1 MWHTR
6 MSCVSRSHTAE
17 WYKFLRWEV
26 PDSSL
31 PVISDHACMREL
43 FYYDINGKSLATT
56 GVKECESNGYKAP
69 CVSSRKSYDK
79 NQWSHFRAFD
89 GKDVNNA
96 GFCTSR
102 DNKGAG
108 WLRYGGLFTL
118 CDPVSSMC
126 HYPIIAYQRFCV
138 TRYHFAKPVSP
149 KTFKVHSGQGTFN

>member
-1 MWHTR
+1 
-6 MSCVSRSHTAE
+6 MSCVSRSHTAD
-17 WYKFLRWEV
+17 WYKFLEWEV

-56 GVKECESNGYKAP
+56 GVKECESNGNKKP
-69 CVSSRKSYDK
+69 CVSSRKSYNKD
-79 NQWSHFRAFD
+79 QWSHFRAFD

-108 WLRYGGLFTL
+108 WLRCGGMFYGHAFDHG
-118 CDPVSSMC
+118 
-126 HYPIIAYQRFCV
+126 
-138 TRYHFAKPVSP
+138 SP
-149 KTFKVHSGQGTFN
+149 P